1 MISKRIQLS
10 KQIIEPKG
18 QDTQRPVGL
27 MTLFLK
33 QIKNQISKIFWL
45 ETGMAQAVK
54 PSDAFIAKHAG
65 QGGDGLGPGCLEER
79 IEHNHVQ
86 EFSKLGGSS
95 AYDLVQRQKQAFRA
109 PPKRLK
115 TPSKIGLE
123 ERLIDKI
130 QKNKFKYI

>member
-1 MISKRIQLS
+1 MQPPYIHIKIICAKSHRTLSFKLFNCFSSKLESSSGHPYWIQ
-10 KQIIEPKG
+10 
-18 QDTQRPVGL
+18 QRKAGAINL
-27 MTLFLK
+27 
-33 QIKNQISKIFWL
+33 
-45 ETGMAQAVK
+45 
-54 PSDAFIAKHAG
+54 PS
-65 QGGDGLGPGCLEER
+65 R
-79 IEHNHVQ
+79 VQ